1 MASQEYYRGSLI
13 SNYNYN
19 TPPQSRSPAINDY
32 PSYFAP
38 TSSSTTSFPNRTP
51 APAYQ
56 STEDIPL
63 QNSRYNQ
70 QPYNP
75 RIPQSRPYLDHGLPP
90 PPENETYKNYDGK
103 PSSKLQVTQTIM
115 QPDNGMDV
123 SEPRKHRSRPRRLS
137 EEEAKRNG
145 FFTGRIPWV
154 VFIMT
159 LIQIAVFIAE
169 IVKNCESSN
178 YLPSQG
184 PS

>member
-38 TSSSTTSFPNRTP
+38 TSSSTTSLPNRIP

-63 QNSRYNQ
+63 QNSRHNQ

-90 PPENETYKNYDGK
+90 PPENETYTNYDGK
-103 PSSKLQVTQTIM
+103 PSSKLQVSQTAI
-115 QPDNGMDV
+115 QPDDGMDV
-123 SEPRKHRSRPRRLS
+123 SEPRKHQSRPRRLS
-137 EEEAKRNG
+137 EEEEKRNG

-154 VFIMT
+154 VFITT